1 VLVEIDSKS
10 LTREIPVPSGKSR
23 RHAIARRCVFVALA
37 CAAAFAVVPKGL
49 AVFAVLLVLSTLLVP
64 ERILAGWSRQPPLK
78 TLTWLVLAVVLLGVV
93 SMAFSGQE
101 WRKVDNLSRLLVMP
115 WCAALVYAVG
125 VPRFSLWVGAMGGLL
140 LASAIAVWQ
149 VSGGLDRAA
158 GGGNPIVF
166 ANVVLMLMALAI
178 YARPA
183 VRRRWT
189 LVLLTTVLTLGVL
202 TIVLSGSRGALPGLA
217 ALLLVM
223 LIGGTRQTRWWRIAL
238 SLAVPALLLFAM
250 WSLPG
255 LSSQTRLEV
264 VNSDLAR
271 YAQGDVDTPI
281 GARLELLALA
291 GRTFAEHPWTGVGID
306 RFGTIVDQL
315 PACQGRGLG
324 MCVLDH
330 AHNDIAEWSVTMG
343 IPGLLAI
350 LAVYLLP
357 LALFVRIIR
366 RSDRRTSR
374 GAAWAGAMVVVVCFL
389 SGLTQSMF
397 AHALIATAYAVF
409 VGALLGIALL
419 ESRSKDGAL
428 AERPHA

>member
-1 VLVEIDSKS
+1 M
-10 LTREIPVPSGKSR
+10 
-23 RHAIARRCVFVALA
+23 A
-37 CAAAFAVVPKGL
+37 CATALVVIPKGL
-49 AVFAVLLVLSTLLVP
+49 AVFGVLLVVSTLLVP
-64 ERILAGWSRQPPLK
+64 DRILAGWFKPDSPVK
-78 TLTWLVLAVVLLGVV
+78 AVTWLTLAVLLVCIA

-101 WRKVDNLSRLLVMP
+101 WRTVDNVSRLLVMP

-125 VPRFSLWVGAMGGLL
+125 VSRFGLWAGAVAGLL
-140 LASAIAVWQ
+140 LSFGVAGWQ

-166 ANVVLMLMALAI
+166 ANVVLMLLAIAI

-183 VRRRWT
+183 LRRRWT
-189 LVLLTTVLTLGVL
+189 VVLLAAVLALGVA
-202 TIVLSGSRGALPGLA
+202 TIVLTGSRGALPGVT
-217 ALLLVM
+217 ALLLVA
-223 LIGGTRQTRWWRIAL
+223 LIGGTGQARWWRFAVAL
-238 SLAVPALLLFAM
+238 GAPALLLVAM

-271 YAQGDVDTPI
+271 YAQGDVDPPI
-281 GARLELLALA
+281 GARLQLLSLA
-291 GRTFAEHPWTGVGID
+291 GRTFAEHPWMGVGID
-306 RFGTIVDQL
+306 RFGTKVDEL
-315 PACQGRGLG
+315 PACQGQGLG

-330 AHNDIAEWSVTMG
+330 AHNDVAEWSATMG

-350 LAVYLLP
+350 LALYLVP
-357 LALFVRIIR
+357 LMLFVRMIR
-366 RSDRRTSR
+366 RSGHPTSR

-397 AHALIATAYAVF
+397 AHAVIATTYAIF

-419 ESRSKDGAL
+419 ESRFKEPGL
-428 AERPHA
+428 ADRSRA